1 MSRVGKLPVQIPDD
15 VKFTQEGDILNFTH
29 NNNVISYKLCRNIT
43 IEHKDNEITFI
54 KKNETKHARSEYGT
68 DRSNVFN
75 IIKGIK
81 EGFVTELEIT
91 GVGYKFDIIKNL
103 IIFYLG
109 YSHEIFFSLPDSVT
123 AELQKPNILVLKSFN
138 KEILGQVSSQ
148 IMSFRETEPYKGK
161 GIKKKGSIILRKE
174 GKKK

>member
-15 VKFTQEGDILNFTH
+15 VKFSLEGDLLNFTYKDK
-29 NNNVISYKLCRNIT
+29 VRSYKLCRNISV
-43 IEHKDNEITFI
+43 EHKDNAITFI
-54 KKNETKHARSEYGT
+54 KKNESKQARSEYGT

-75 IIKGIK
+75 IVKGIK
-81 EGFVTELEIT
+81 EDFITELEVT
-91 GVGYKFDIIKNL
+91 GVGYKFDISKGL

-109 YSHEIFFSLPDSVT
+109 YSHEIFYPLPNSVI
-123 AELQKPNILVLKSFN
+123 AEFKKPNILVLKSSN
-138 KEILGQVSSQ
+138 KEILGQVCAQ

>member
-1 MSRVGKLPVQIPDD
+1 MSRVGKLPVQIPND
-15 VKFTQEGDILNFTH
+15 VKFSQDNDVLNFTYKDYTK
-29 NNNVISYKLCRNIT
+29 SYKLCRNIS
-43 IEHKDNEITFI
+43 IEHKDNEIIFI
-54 KKNETKHARSEYGT
+54 KKNNSKQARSEYGT
-68 DRSNVFN
+68 DRSNIYN

-81 EGFVTELEIT
+81 DNFVTELEVT
-91 GVGYKFDIIKNL
+91 GVGYKFDINKDL

-109 YSHEIFFSLPDSVT
+109 YSHEIFYPLPKLIS
-123 AELQKPNILVLKSFN
+123 AEFKKPNILVLKSSD
-138 KEILGQVSSQ
+138 KEVLGQVCAQ